1 MDNALREAIAWF
13 HVPTHNAL
21 QAAAVSATPFK
32 QVLLASRI
40 FDARSWFQAFP
51 YTVASFLAI
60 DVATNFASGALWN
73 RAQRIGASLAHQW
86 SFVGLLPPMFHKE
99 VIEALCVGLTASL
112 TLERL

>member
-13 HVPTHNAL
+13 HVPTHTAL

-32 QVLLASRI
+32 QVLFASRI

-51 YTVASFLAI
+51 YTVASFLAS
-60 DVATNFASGALWN
+60 DVATNFAGGALWN

-86 SFVGLLPPMFHKE
+86 SFVGLLSPMLHKE
-99 VIEALCVGLTASL
+99 VIEALCVVLTASL